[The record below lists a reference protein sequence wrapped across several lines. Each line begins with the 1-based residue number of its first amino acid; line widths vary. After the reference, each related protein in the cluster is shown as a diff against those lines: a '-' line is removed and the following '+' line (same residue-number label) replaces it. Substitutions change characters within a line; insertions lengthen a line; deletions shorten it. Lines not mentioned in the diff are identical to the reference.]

1 MVKSIKRNYIFSL
14 INTISGILFPL
25 ITFPYASRIMEAD
38 GIGKVAFFT
47 SIISYISL
55 FTSLGI
61 PIYAVREIAKFRDN
75 AIQMNKTAVE
85 ILLLH
90 TFLTII
96 GYIVV
101 AIMCVTVY
109 KVSIDVPLFIILS
122 LSIFFTAI
130 GCEWFYQGVEDFQYI
145 AIRGLIVRIIY
156 LILLFSLVRSKSDI
170 LLYAGLTVM
179 GTVGNNVFNFLRL
192 RKYVTLPF
200 RALRPLQIKR
210 HVKPTVKIFALNLV
224 ISLYVNL
231 DTVLLGFLKN
241 DYAVGYYAGASKVAR
256 LIISLIQSLQTIM
269 IPRFSFL
276 AQNGD
281 MKSFYE
287 LSQKVVDYVVTI
299 SIPMSI
305 GLLVMS
311 PSLIHMFC
319 GVTYEPAILTLE
331 IISPIVVIISLSGI
345 AGLQILYPLG
355 HETLVIWAT
364 ATGAVIN
371 LIVCFL
377 LIPSMAE
384 NGAAIA
390 VLLGETGV
398 TVSMFIYGRQY
409 IKLNKYSTHYS
420 NCVVGGLFMGGVLF
434 YIRGLGLVDWQ
445 NMLIMPLIGIMSYG
459 FYLYLRKDSFFQ
471 YIVEIIKRKRVN

>member
-210 HVKPTVKIFALNLV
+210 HVKPTLKIFALNLV

-281 MKSFYE
+281 MKSFYK

-305 GLLVMS
+305 GLLVMA

-420 NCVVGGLFMGGVLF
+420 NCVIGGLFMGGVLF

>member
-75 AIQMNKTAVE
+75 AIQMSKTAVE